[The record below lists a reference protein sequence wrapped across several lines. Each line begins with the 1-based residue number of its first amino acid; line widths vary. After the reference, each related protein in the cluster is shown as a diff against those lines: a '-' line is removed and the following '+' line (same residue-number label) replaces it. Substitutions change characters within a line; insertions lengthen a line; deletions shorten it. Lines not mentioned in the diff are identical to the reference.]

1 MRSITNREPHGA
13 KGWGNFLTK
22 LWNLRFPVEP
32 VQIAQE
38 YTKLRFKEEA
48 IACIEVCPKELVEGM
63 LVRRPGQKHWTVL
76 YASYPDLP
84 GRERFT
90 VAHELGHYLL
100 HRGQAESFK
109 CMTDDV
115 VDRVLKQR
123 EWEANEF
130 ASYLLMPIDD
140 FRTQVEGK
148 AFSLDMLGHCA
159 DRYGTTFLASAVKW
173 IEFTPVLATLVV
185 ARDGFVLWSKPSPP
199 ALAKHLMFRRG
210 YEVPAVALISDVM
223 TTELRPA
230 PRKHPPGVWM
240 PYSETTEYAVRSD
253 RYDLQIAVLLFEPVN
268 NFVGLNDDEHE
279 LDLVDRIAALHL

>member
-1 MRSITNREPHGA
+1 MRSITNRDPQGA

-22 LWNLRFPVEP
+22 AWGERFPVEP

-38 YTKLRFKEEA
+38 YTKQRFKDEA
-48 IACIEVCPKELVEGM
+48 ITRIEICPQELVEGM
-63 LVRRPGQKHWTVL
+63 LVRRSPQKHWTVL
-76 YASYPDLP
+76 YAGYPALP

-100 HRGQAESFK
+100 HRGQAESFR
-109 CMTDDV
+109 CATDDV

-148 AFSLDMLGHCA
+148 AFSLDLLGHCA

-173 IEFTPVLATLVV
+173 IEFTSVLATLVV
-185 ARDGFVLWSKPSPP
+185 ARDGFVLWSKPSTP
-199 ALAKHLMFRRG
+199 AVAKHLMFRSGR
-210 YEVPAVALISDVM
+210 EVPCAALIAGA
-223 TTELRPA
+223 TAELRPE
-230 PRKHPPGVWM
+230 PKKHPPGVWM
-240 PYSETTEYAVRSD
+240 PHSETTEYAILSD
-253 RYDLQIAVLLFEPVN
+253 RYDLQIAVLLFNPVH
-268 NFVGLNDDEHE
+268 NFAEANDDERE
-279 LDLVDRIAALHL
+279 PDLVDRICALRL